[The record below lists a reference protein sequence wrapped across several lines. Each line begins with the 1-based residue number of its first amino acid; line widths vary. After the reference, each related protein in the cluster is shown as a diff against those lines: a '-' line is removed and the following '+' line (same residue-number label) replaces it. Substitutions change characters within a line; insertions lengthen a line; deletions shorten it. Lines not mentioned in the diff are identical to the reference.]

1 MVGEF
6 LLAASALPVAAQPGS
21 QPPAASHLPALLV
34 LPAPHVQATP
44 TGKMGQ
50 NGHTVASG
58 HRQGGM
64 SDGKKQ
70 SLGRVCDAVPGVKHA
85 VE

>member
-6 LLAASALPVAAQPGS
+6 LLAASALPVADQPGS

-50 NGHTVASG
+50 NGQPVAT
-58 HRQGGM
+58 
-64 SDGKKQ
+64 GKEGCQMERSKAWAVDVMQ
-70 SLGRVCDAVPGVKHA
+70 SLG
-85 VE
+85 